1 MNVAI
6 TRVRNEEVILKSTL
20 DRLSYHFDYV
30 IAFDD
35 CSTDGT
41 RYVLNEHKLVKCVIT
56 SDKWES
62 SSEVRKMLETTQRQ
76 DLYDYAMRKE
86 EKIDWMLYFDGDE
99 HFYFDDINWGS
110 DCSYYFRLFDV
121 YITTSDIDKPF
132 IDREYVGCEYRDIPM
147 LFRPNSKVR
156 FYNRV
161 PLGINPMRVMGGTI
175 KHFGKGISVEHWEET
190 CDYYINHLN
199 ERMPNGEDISVKWK
213 RRKGKAIHTLS
224 DFGLPLIKW
233 RDRYKSEHI
242 INLKKVDK

>member
-1 MNVAI
+1 MKVAI

-41 RYVLNEHKLVKCVIT
+41 RDVLNEHKLVKCVIT

-62 SSEVRKMLETTQRQ
+62 RSEVRKMLETTQRQ

-99 HFYFDDINWGS
+99 HFYFDDINWGF